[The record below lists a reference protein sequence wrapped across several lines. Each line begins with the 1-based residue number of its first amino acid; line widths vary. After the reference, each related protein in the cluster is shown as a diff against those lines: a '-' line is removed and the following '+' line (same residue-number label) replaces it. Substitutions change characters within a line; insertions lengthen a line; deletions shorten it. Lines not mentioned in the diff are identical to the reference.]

1 MAFFKLDKKY
11 LEHNYKF
18 LDELFKKNNIE
29 WGIVTKLLCGN
40 EKFLREV
47 LALRPEQVLDSR
59 VQNLRMIKKID
70 PDVQTVY
77 IKPPSKRSIPNVVK
91 YADVSF
97 NTEYETIKFLSD
109 EAGKQGKLHKVIIMV
124 EMGDLREGVMGE
136 HLVDFY
142 GKVFHLPNIR
152 IVGIGANLN
161 CLHGVMPSK
170 DKLIQ
175 LGLYRQIIELKFKRD
190 IPWISGGTSV
200 TLPLLFRKE
209 IPKTIN
215 HFRIGES
222 LFFGKN
228 LFRETTIKGM
238 KDDLFMLYSEII
250 EISKKPI
257 TPFGELGANL
267 SGDKHEIDDSHYG
280 KEITRA
286 ILDIGLL
293 DIDPKNLKPIDKA
306 IEVVGASSDM
316 LIIDVTNSKKKYR
329 IGDLIKF
336 KVDYLGA
343 LGVLNSNYIEK
354 IVD

>member
-1 MAFFKLDKKY
+1 MAFFKLDKEK
-11 LEHNYKF
+11 LKHNYKF
-18 LDELFKKNNIE
+18 LDDLFRKNNTE

-47 LALRPEQVLDSR
+47 LALRPGQVLDSR
-59 VQNLRMIKKID
+59 VQNLRTIKKID
-70 PDVQTVY
+70 PDIQTVY
-77 IKPPSKRSIPNVVK
+77 IKPPSKRSIPNVVR

-97 NTEYETIKFLSD
+97 NTEFETIKFLSD
-109 EAGKQGKLHKVIIMV
+109 EAGRQGKLHKVIIMI

-136 HLVDFY
+136 DLVDFY
-142 GKVFHLPNIR
+142 GKAFHLPNIS

-175 LGLYRQIIELKFKRD
+175 LGLYRQVIELKFKRD

-209 IPKTIN
+209 IPKAVN

-238 KDDLFMLYSEII
+238 KDDLFMLYSEVI

-257 TPFGELGANL
+257 TPFGELGSNL
-267 SGDKHEIDDSHYG
+267 SGDTHKIDDSQYG
-280 KEITRA
+280 KEISRA

-293 DIDPKNLKPIDKA
+293 EIDPKNLNPIDKS
-306 IEVVGASSDM
+306 IEIVGASSDM
-316 LIIDVTNSKKKYR
+316 LIIDVTNSKRKYR

>member
-1 MAFFKLDKKY
+1 
-11 LEHNYKF
+11 
-18 LDELFKKNNIE
+18 
-29 WGIVTKLLCGN
+29 
-40 EKFLREV
+40 
-47 LALRPEQVLDSR
+47 
-59 VQNLRMIKKID
+59 MI
-70 PDVQTVY
+70 
-77 IKPPSKRSIPNVVK
+77 
-91 YADVSF
+91 
-97 NTEYETIKFLSD
+97 
-109 EAGKQGKLHKVIIMV
+109 

-136 HLVDFY
+136 DLVEFY
-142 GKVFHLPNIR
+142 GKVFHLPNIS

-175 LGLYRQIIELKFKRD
+175 LGLYRQVIELRFKRN

-209 IPKTIN
+209 IPKAVN

-228 LFRETTIKGM
+228 LFKETTIKGM
-238 KDDLFMLYSEII
+238 KDDLFMLFSEII
-250 EISKKPI
+250 EISNKPV
-257 TPFGELGANL
+257 TPFGVLGANVA
-267 SGDKHEIDDSHYG
+267 GDTHKIEDSHYG
-280 KEITRA
+280 KEIRRA

-293 DIDPKNLKPIDKA
+293 DIDPKNLKPIDKT

-316 LIIDVTNSKKKYR
+316 LIIDVTNSKRKYR

>member
-1 MAFFKLDKKY
+1 MAFFKLDKEK
-11 LEHNYKF
+11 LNHNYKF
-18 LDELFKKNNIE
+18 LNELFTKNGIE

-47 LALRPEQVLDSR
+47 LGLKPQQVLDSR
-59 VQNLRMIKKID
+59 VQNLRMIKDID
-70 PDVQTVY
+70 PDIQTVY

-91 YADVSF
+91 FADVSF
-97 NTEYETIKFLSD
+97 NTEYDTIKFLSQ
-109 EAGKQGKLHKVIIMV
+109 EAKKQKKLHKIIIMI
-124 EMGDLREGVMGE
+124 EMGDLREGVMGDK
-136 HLVDFY
+136 LVDFY

-152 IVGIGANLN
+152 IVGIGTNLN

-170 DKLIQ
+170 DKLIL
-175 LGLYRQIIELKFKRD
+175 LGLYRQIVELKFKRD

-209 IPKTIN
+209 IPKAIN

-228 LFRETTIKGM
+228 LFKERTIKGM
-238 KDDLFMLYSEII
+238 KDDMFMLYSEVI
-250 EISKKPI
+250 EVGNKPI

-267 SGDKHEIDDSHYG
+267 EGEKFKVNEEEYG
-280 KEITRA
+280 KEIRRA
-286 ILDIGLL
+286 IIDIGLL
-293 DIDPKNLKPIDKA
+293 DIDPKNLTPTDKS

-316 LIIDVTNSKKKYR
+316 LIIDVTNSKKNYR
-329 IGDLIKF
+329 VGDLIKF
-336 KVDYLGA
+336 KVNYLGA
-343 LGVLNSNYIEK
+343 LNILNSRYIEK

>member
-1 MAFFKLDKKY
+1 MAYFKLDKEK
-11 LEHNYKF
+11 LKHNFNF
-18 LDELFKKNNIE
+18 LDELFKKNGIE

-40 EKFLREV
+40 EKFLKEV
-47 LALRPEQVLDSR
+47 LDLKPKQVLDSR

-70 PDVQTVY
+70 TDVQTVY
-77 IKPPSKRSIPNVVK
+77 IKPPSKRSVPNVIK

-97 NTEYETIKFLSD
+97 NTEYDTIRFLSE
-109 EAGKQGKLHKVIIMV
+109 EAGKQGKLHKVIIMI
-124 EMGDLREGVMGE
+124 EMGDLREGVMGDD
-136 HLVDFY
+136 LVDFY

-250 EISKKPI
+250 EVSTKPV

-267 SGDKHEIDDSHYG
+267 SGDKHKIEDSQYG
-280 KEITRA
+280 KEITRV

-293 DIDPKNLKPIDKA
+293 DIDPKNLKPIDRSIA
-306 IEVVGASSDM
+306 VVGASSDM
-316 LIIDVTNSKKKYR
+316 LILDVTNSTKKYR
-329 IGDLIKF
+329 VGDVIKF

-343 LGVLNSNYIEK
+343 LGILNSNYIDK
-354 IVD
+354 IVE

>member
-1 MAFFKLDKKY
+1 MAYFKLNKEK
-11 LEHNYKF
+11 LRHNYKF
-18 LDELFKKNNIE
+18 LDELFKKNNVE

-47 LALRPEQVLDSR
+47 LDLKPKQVLDSR
-59 VQNLRMIKKID
+59 VQNLKMIKKID

-77 IKPPSKRSIPNVVK
+77 IKPPSKRSVPNVVK

-97 NTEYETIKFLSD
+97 NTEYDTIKFLSE
-109 EAGKQGKLHKVIIMV
+109 EAEKQDKLHKVIIMI
-124 EMGDLREGVMGE
+124 EMGDLREGVMGDD
-136 HLVDFY
+136 LVEFY
-142 GKVFHLPNIR
+142 GKVFHLPFIR

-250 EISKKPI
+250 EVSTKPV

-267 SGDKHEIDDSHYG
+267 SGDKHIIEDEQYG
-280 KEITRA
+280 KEITRV

-293 DIDPKNLKPIDKA
+293 DIDPKNVKPIDKT

-316 LIIDVTNSKKKYR
+316 LILDVTNSGKKYR
-329 IGDLIKF
+329 VGDIIKF

-343 LGVLNSNYIEK
+343 LGILNSNYIDK
-354 IVD
+354 IVE